1 MKPFDLDAARR
12 GAAVCIAEGRE
23 VTLLGFDDVAK
34 CICGYILSSGAI
46 LHEHYM
52 WALDGKGGVPAH
64 DLQMRDDDY
73 AERLERGEYEI
84 PDSGFIRESTPEQ
97 KSADQAD
104 PKAEMGYT
112 EVPTAFDGAA
122 IASILSRLFGTP
134 APATRL
140 RINIEYEGAPM
151 TFDPSKVSEALADL
165 YKESGVLAESAPESK
180 QEVS

>member
-12 GAAVCIAEGRE
+12 GAAVCTTDGRS
-23 VTLLGFDDVAK
+23 VTLVGFSFETK
-34 CICGYILSSGAI
+34 TICGYVAPDCHDL
-46 LHEHYM
+46 
-52 WALDGKGGVPAH
+52 WALNGAH
-64 DLQMRDDDY
+64 AFEATRCLMMRDDGYEDRLALGDY
-73 AERLERGEYEI
+73 KV
-84 PDSGFIRESTPEQ
+84 PDDGFIREPAPEQ
-97 KSADQAD
+97 KHDDQEY
-104 PKAEMGYT
+104 PKAEMGFT
-112 EVPTAFDGAA
+112 EVPPAFDGAA

>member
-12 GAAVCIAEGRE
+12 GAAVCTTDGRS
-23 VTLLGFDDVAK
+23 VTLVGFSFETRT
-34 CICGYILSSGAI
+34 ICGYVAP
-46 LHEHYM
+46 
-52 WALDGKGGVPAH
+52 DGAH
-64 DLQMRDDDY
+64 DLWALGGSHAFEATRCLMMRDDDY
-73 AERLERGEYEI
+73 EDRLALGDYKV
-84 PDSGFIRESTPEQ
+84 PDDGFIREPAPEQ
-97 KSADQAD
+97 KHYGEEY
-104 PKAEMGYT
+104 PKAEMGFT

-122 IASILSRLFGTP
+122 IASILSRLVGAP